1 MLHKLQKGA
10 DYVCDEVG
18 SDTYVRKEESRGKT
32 KHGSNF
38 YAIAHSYRESKRLP
52 RAIKSRLTTFLKTYS
67 QQIIYRSQAE
77 VLGNIYRVSPIK
89 RPTRKIR
96 PSLIFEDD
104 FNVSPTLK
112 ISPS

>member
-1 MLHKLQKGA
+1 MTNRNSLIPTFAQLHMKPRITASYIFKMAEGPMLHKRQKGA
-10 DYVCDEVG
+10 DYACDEVG
-18 SDTYVRKEESRGKT
+18 SDTYVRKEGSRGKT

-77 VLGNIYRVSPIK
+77 M
-89 RPTRKIR
+89 
-96 PSLIFEDD
+96 
-104 FNVSPTLK
+104 
-112 ISPS
+112 